1 MYATIIVKEKEN
13 VNFRVQA
20 LGEVGGT
27 WEGLG
32 GRKRGGDVILLQLN
46 IFKNKNSFI
55 DSQCN

>member
-46 IFKNKNSFI
+46 IFKK
-55 DSQCN
+55 